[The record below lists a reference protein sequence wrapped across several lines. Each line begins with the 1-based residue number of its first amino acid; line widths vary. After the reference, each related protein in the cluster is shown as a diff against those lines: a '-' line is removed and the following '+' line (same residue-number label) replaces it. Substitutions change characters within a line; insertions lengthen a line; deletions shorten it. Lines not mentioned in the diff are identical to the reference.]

1 MDFLYKALG
10 KWGQVPWPPAI
21 ENIAR
26 VGAARKKG
34 NYRAGDH
41 YLSRYRVS
49 SERRGF
55 GFTGPLRRAQRDAA
69 RACGRGFGPGMK
81 SLGPPLDRL
90 ACCLSASSYLG

>member
-41 YLSRYRVS
+41 SCLGTGFPLCVAASGSLGRFGAL
-49 SERRGF
+49 RG
-55 GFTGPLRRAQRDAA
+55 TLLA
-69 RACGRGFGPGMK
+69 RA
-81 SLGPPLDRL
+81 
-90 ACCLSASSYLG
+90 AAASVQA